1 MPVGGVHDPGIPR
14 PGAGSRYPDVPPA
27 LPPDLPVTAM
37 PERGLLDDR
46 RTRRREGSSDGLVA
60 EPRTAST
67 RTRTDPTGRVGPDT
81 SRHEAGTGRAV
92 DDLSGAEQNGWTTR
106 AVP

>member
-1 MPVGGVHDPGIPR
+1 M
-14 PGAGSRYPDVPPA
+14 
-27 LPPDLPVTAM
+27 TAM